1 MGTIPGALVWFEGK
15 VFLFSWFLSSFGVI
29 IISLGA
35 IVIYKTVALF
45 TSYGNGTPAPYDP
58 PKNFVVRGL
67 YRHVRNPMMIGVFFV
82 LMGEAFFFRSYLIFG
97 WGLFFMAAN
106 LIYVPFF
113 EEPELLNRFG
123 NPYLDYKKNVPRWFP
138 LKAPWSS

>member
-1 MGTIPGALVWFEGK
+1 MVLSVFGGILVALG
-15 VFLFSWFLSSFGVI
+15 S
-29 IISLGA
+29 

-58 PKNFVVRGL
+58 PKKIVVSGL
-67 YRHVRNPMMIGVFFV
+67 YRYVRNPMVIGVFFV
-82 LMGEAFFFRSYLIFG
+82 LMGETVFFKSYLILG
-97 WGLFFMAAN
+97 WGLFFMMAN

-123 NPYLDYKKNVPRWFP
+123 DTYSEYKKNVPRWFP
-138 LKAPWSS
+138 LSVPWNS